1 MMEFLQRSDCNLS
14 IKRTHHKLFME
25 YVPKTS
31 YFKKN
36 ILRKKSMVDE
46 RLNKVVA
53 LQYTI
58 LNFFKK
64 AELMQGLPVEV
75 LKVLIYSHR

>member
-53 LQYTI
+53 L
-58 LNFFKK
+58 
-64 AELMQGLPVEV
+64 
-75 LKVLIYSHR
+75 